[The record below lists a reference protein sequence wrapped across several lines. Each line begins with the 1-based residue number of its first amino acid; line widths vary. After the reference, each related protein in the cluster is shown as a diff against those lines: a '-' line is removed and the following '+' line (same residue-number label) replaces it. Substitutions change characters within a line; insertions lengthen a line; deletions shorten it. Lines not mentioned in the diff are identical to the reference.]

1 MFDRF
6 EASVY
11 QMIGNLAPAL
21 AKLAAISD
29 DTLEG
34 VRSKQEVYT
43 DLLRSSAYENNRLLA
58 DAWCAAFVI
67 EKKKAGPLEPR
78 VTITEKVFRIIEQN
92 PHKAPHG
99 TREEIKR
106 LARHYRFFHWH
117 VAFPNVFQVPSLDEE
132 PEDPQMG
139 WSGGFDL
146 VLGNPPWDSMSPD
159 AKEFFST
166 YDPLVRAQD
175 REGQAR
181 IVDDLLENGVI
192 AREWQTHCRDLYAQA
207 HLFKK
212 SGRFRLFAPGNLG
225 KGDFNVFR
233 MFVETA
239 LQVSRKGGW
248 ASQVVPDG
256 LYNGANSMALR
267 HELFDAFELK
277 RILGFQNHGEI
288 WFAGIYYRMK
298 FCIYNA
304 RKGGQTK
311 SFQVAFNIRSPE
323 QLSQVQAGECMTLP
337 VSLVKEFSPEA
348 LAIMELGSQRDIDI
362 TVKMYERWPK
372 FGDEEV
378 GPPFR
383 FYMREVDMGNDRELF
398 EGDSTG
404 LPVYEGRMVDLFD
417 HRAKGYR
424 SGRGR
429 AAVWEELPFGQSGKS
444 IQPQWYIAPSR
455 IPEKTAERVQ
465 RYRIGFCDVAS
476 ATNVRSL
483 VATIIP
489 PNFICGHKIPTIT
502 FHSRPIEV
510 YAPEAAY
517 EWAYPVWTCV
527 ANSFVMDFLVRK
539 KVSLSM
545 TYTILDSLPFPRFT
559 PDHELTRKLLPLGLR
574 LTCTSPEMAGF
585 WDAMAEQGW
594 VDPIAEGSTPPGL
607 TDPELRLDARAQ
619 IDAIVA
625 KEIYGL
631 SRDEVDYVLETFR
644 IAKEYDIDKYGDYRT
659 KMLILEHYDAMP
671 SAPASPP

>member
-1 MFDRF
+1 MGATPALLAKGIPDEAFEPIEGDDRSACTEYRRINKDERHGQETMFDRF
-6 EASVY
+6 EAPVY
-11 QMIGNLAPAL
+11 RMIGNLAPAL

-34 VRSKQEVYT
+34 VRSKQEVYA

-117 VAFPNVFQVPSLDEE
+117 VAFPNVFQVPGPDEE

-166 YDPLVRAQD
+166 YDPEVRSQD

-181 IVDDLLENGVI
+181 IIDGLLENAVI
-192 AREWQTHCRDLYAQA
+192 AGEWKTYCRDLYAQA
-207 HLFKK
+207 HLFKD

-248 ASQVVPDG
+248 ASQVVPEG
-256 LYNGANSMALR
+256 LYNGANSMAIR
-267 HELFDAFELK
+267 QELFNGFDLK
-277 RILGFQNHGEI
+277 RVLGFENSRGT
-288 WFAGIYYRMK
+288 WFPGIHRSQK

-304 RKGGQTK
+304 RKGGRTK

-323 QLSQVQAGECMTLP
+323 QLSQVMAGECLTLP

-348 LAIMELGSQRDIDI
+348 LAIMELGQPKRRRHRVQDVRAAGPSSEMRRLGCRIG
-362 TVKMYERWPK
+362 TTWPK
-372 FGDEEV
+372 
-378 GPPFR
+378 
-383 FYMREVDMGNDRELF
+383 
-398 EGDSTG
+398 ST
-404 LPVYEGRMVDLFD
+404 
-417 HRAKGYR
+417 
-424 SGRGR
+424 
-429 AAVWEELPFGQSGKS
+429 
-444 IQPQWYIAPSR
+444 
-455 IPEKTAERVQ
+455 RV
-465 RYRIGFCDVAS
+465 
-476 ATNVRSL
+476 
-483 VATIIP
+483 TI
-489 PNFICGHKIPTIT
+489 
-502 FHSRPIEV
+502 
-510 YAPEAAY
+510 
-517 EWAYPVWTCV
+517 
-527 ANSFVMDFLVRK
+527 ANS
-539 KVSLSM
+539 SM
-545 TYTILDSLPFPRFT
+545 KPRPGCQYTR
-559 PDHELTRKLLPLGLR
+559 E
-574 LTCTSPEMAGF
+574 
-585 WDAMAEQGW
+585 GW
-594 VDPIAEGSTPPGL
+594 
-607 TDPELRLDARAQ
+607 
-619 IDAIVA
+619 
-625 KEIYGL
+625 
-631 SRDEVDYVLETFR
+631 
-644 IAKEYDIDKYGDYRT
+644 
-659 KMLILEHYDAMP
+659 
-671 SAPASPP
+671 